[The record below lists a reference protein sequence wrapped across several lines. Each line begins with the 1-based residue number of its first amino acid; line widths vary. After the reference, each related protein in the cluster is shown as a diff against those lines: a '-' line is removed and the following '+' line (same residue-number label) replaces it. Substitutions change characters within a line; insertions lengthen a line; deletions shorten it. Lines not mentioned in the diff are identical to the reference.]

1 MEKFCTADILL
12 VEDNP
17 QDVELTLRTLEKNHL
32 ANQVFVVTDGEE
44 ALDFLF
50 CRGKFEQREPRSPK
64 VIFLDIK
71 LPKVN
76 GLEVLKI
83 IKQDERLR
91 NIPVV
96 MLTSSG
102 EDPDVQ
108 AAYQLGANS
117 YVVKPVDFNVF
128 TETIVNL
135 GLYWLVVNQ
144 SPK

>member
-1 MEKFCTADILL
+1 MENFCTADILL

-50 CRGKFEQREPRSPK
+50 CRAKFVQREPRSPK

-83 IKQDERLR
+83 IKQDKRLR
-91 NIPVV
+91 NTPVV
-96 MLTSSG
+96 MLTSSA

-117 YVVKPVDFNVF
+117 YVVKPVDFRIF
-128 TETIVNL
+128 AETIINL

>member
-1 MEKFCTADILL
+1 MNTFSSADILL

-44 ALDFLF
+44 ALDFLY
-50 CRGKFEQREPRSPK
+50 CRGRFSGRDPHPPK
-64 VIFLDIK
+64 VVFLDIK

-76 GLEVLKI
+76 GLEVLKT
-83 IKQDERLR
+83 IKSDESMR

-96 MLTSSG
+96 MVTSSA
-102 EDPDVQ
+102 EDPDIA
-108 AAYQLGANS
+108 AAYKLGANS
-117 YVVKPVDFNVF
+117 YVVKPVDFRIF
-128 TETIVNL
+128 AETIVNL